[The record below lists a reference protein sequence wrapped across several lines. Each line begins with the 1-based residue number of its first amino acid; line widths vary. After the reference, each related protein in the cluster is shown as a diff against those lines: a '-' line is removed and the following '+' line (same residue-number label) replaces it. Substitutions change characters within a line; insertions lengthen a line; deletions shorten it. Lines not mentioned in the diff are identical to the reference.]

1 MENKN
6 IYFNTDEEVLLKN
19 HLENNEINQF
29 NNIIVSKICKEYG
42 DESQESWEY
51 LMDILEKSQ
60 KSEASKAI
68 IALLPEEDRE
78 IHTANIFYV
87 TLDEL
92 LR

>member
-6 IYFNTDEEVLLKN
+6 IYFNTDEEALLKN

-60 KSEASKAI
+60 ESEASKAI

-78 IHTANIFYV
+78 ILTANIFYV